1 MADTQPFGGKTKA
14 VIAFIVGFISFQLL
28 FHLVIKPNGVA
39 QKSMSELQVDSL
51 KQANDSLQN
60 ELRLYIDGCDHKEQ
74 IYEQII
80 YDCEHQRRFR
90 RQKYKET
97 LKQQSRYEQY

>member
-1 MADTQPFGGKTKA
+1 MAATQPFGDKIKP
-14 VIAFIVGFISFQLL
+14 FIFFIIGFISFQLL
-28 FHLVIKPNGVA
+28 FHLVIKPNNVA
-39 QKSMSELQVDSL
+39 PKPMSELQIDSL

-80 YDCEHQRRFR
+80 YECEHQRRFR
-90 RQKYKET
+90 RQK
-97 LKQQSRYEQY
+97 LKQFRYE